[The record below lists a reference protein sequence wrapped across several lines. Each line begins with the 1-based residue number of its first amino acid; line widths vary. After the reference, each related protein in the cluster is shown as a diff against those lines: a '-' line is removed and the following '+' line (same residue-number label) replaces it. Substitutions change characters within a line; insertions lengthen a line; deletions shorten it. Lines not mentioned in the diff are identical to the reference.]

1 MDSQNAGLFGS
12 ALEMGGFVKWVRL
25 ENFKS
30 FRGAHL
36 IELGAVGRLSCIVG
50 PNGSGKS
57 NLVDAM
63 SFVLG
68 LQSRQLRSTRL
79 EDLVYRGSTGCKVEL
94 GVVPKQGGRVKR
106 FGRVISCGGVGS
118 YRIDDQE
125 STRDRY
131 QRELEATLSVQH
143 EGALVVIAQGEVESL
158 ASKSASE
165 LGEFVESQI
174 PGSDARKREYEASKR
189 AKQAAEEAS
198 ISCFKRRKVAA
209 ARKKTLKA
217 EKEEAEAWGNKASQ
231 LARLKRE
238 HAMWQIKFARS
249 KMDAARTELATHRSA
264 MEASLQEDE
273 ALVLELDAAKS
284 AYSKLD
290 IKARE
295 WRRAAAEVSDKL
307 ASTVEPE
314 IAAHKDLVARGLP
327 ALPDEEPARAAAAKV
342 VVAQAQLDAARDA
355 EQRAKDKAGS
365 PPEWLAAVREDEFSA
380 LCGLARERS
389 DDAVRTLAH
398 ASSASRDA
406 RRELGEVEARF
417 QALVAERLSL
427 QEQKE
432 NLLASERQHRHDAN
446 LAQAVAHLASLR
458 LQEAELAARQAELA
472 VALDQLED
480 ESSSGALTAAAA
492 STAAEERV
500 ESLRLLF
507 RGIRGR
513 FVDVCKPT
521 QRKYATAVAA
531 AAGVLAD
538 AIVCDTKQCAIDCV
552 RYLRRQRLGSAIFL
566 PLDSLC
572 VDEDE
577 LRRLRDSV
585 LLPARRTGSRR
596 PQPYRLAID
605 CVAYDDEAVAPAVHY
620 ALGTAVVC
628 DTLDDARALAYGG
641 GIEGRVVKAVAVAGS
656 VIAKS
661 GAITAGSLTAST
673 KASVQAWRKLD
684 AQERRDLEAEL
695 QAARRK
701 WRALALDLLPDAE
714 RSAAAVAAR
723 ANLARAEGSTMESQL
738 NSIESRLT
746 AALQAERHG
755 QIAANMDAKNAAV
768 AAAAAVEAAARST
781 VRRIHAGVFAR
792 LARRIRTDPLSIAD
806 YFATRHGG
814 NALSDDLIEPLR
826 RRRRQLEELVAHE
839 TIRATEAKSR
849 LALARTERDLA
860 AQRVKT
866 AESKLD
872 ELEGTAARLR
882 HMIAD
887 AQNHADATRA
897 KLDKAQVD
905 IDAITAKRSTVL
917 QANTAAKRALASTE
931 RALEALAADAT
942 EVSNKAAVENIPL
955 PRVQVESTTP
965 TQSSTSSSSSSLLS
979 LRVDDVD
986 LSELDADES
995 LLDDEIGFAET
1006 QALRRDR
1013 AEALEREIAKA
1024 APNMKAAAM
1033 YAECAKE
1040 VEAIEKELT
1049 KVRDNLRDATRE
1061 FEDAKTKRR
1070 DALGACLNV
1079 VGDKLN
1085 SIYAK
1090 LTRSGRH
1097 AHGGTASLSAVD
1109 PDEPYAGGLAYHA
1122 TPPSK
1127 RFCDIAQLSGGE
1139 RTLASLTLLFAIHA
1153 YANLNFVIL
1162 DEVDAN
1168 LDAPNILRLAN
1179 FLLHTQHQVIAI
1191 SHKEQLYNAADLFIG
1206 IAKNATASSQPFV
1219 LDLALRFPT
1228 NNDEEQRRQLPASP
1242 AGGTSTVPMAGSV
1255 TA

>member
-1 MDSQNAGLFGS
+1 MDSHTESRVGS
-12 ALEMGGFVKWVRL
+12 AVEMGGFVKWVRV

-30 FRGAHL
+30 FRGSHL

-57 NLVDAM
+57 NLVDAV
-63 SFVLG
+63 SFALG

-79 EDLVYRGSTGCKVEL
+79 EDLVYRGSMGCKVEL
-94 GVVPKQGGRVKR
+94 GIASKQDGGIKR
-106 FGRVISCGGVGS
+106 FCRVISSGGVGS

-131 QRELEATLSVQH
+131 QRELEASLSVQH

-174 PGSDARKREYEASKR
+174 PGSEARKREYEVSKR

-217 EKEEAEAWGNKASQ
+217 EKDEAEAWGSKASQ

-238 HAMWQIKFARS
+238 HAMWQLKFTRA
-249 KMDAARTELATHRSA
+249 KMVATRTELATHRAA
-264 MEASLQEDE
+264 MEASLKEDE
-273 ALVLELDAAKS
+273 ALVVELDAARS
-284 AYSKLD
+284 AYLQLD
-290 IKARE
+290 AKARE
-295 WRRAAAEVSDKL
+295 WRRAAAEATDKL

-314 IAAHKDLVARGLP
+314 VAAHKDLVARGVP
-327 ALPDEEPARAAAAKV
+327 AIPDEEPARAAAAKV
-342 VVAQAQLDAARDA
+342 GVAQAQLDAARDA
-355 EQRAKDKAGS
+355 EQLAQDRAGS
-365 PPEWLAAVREDEFSA
+365 PPDWLTAVREDEFSA
-380 LCGLARERS
+380 LCGRARERS
-389 DDAVRTLAH
+389 DDAMRVLAH

-427 QEQKE
+427 QEQKGS
-432 NLLASERQHRHDAN
+432 LLASERQHRHDVN
-446 LAQAVAHLASLR
+446 LAQAVANLASLR
-458 LQEAELAARQAELA
+458 LQETELSKRQAELTE
-472 VALDQLED
+472 ALDQLGD
-480 ESSSGALTAAAA
+480 ECPSGALAAAAA

-513 FVDVCKPT
+513 LVDVCKPT

-531 AAGVLAD
+531 SAGVLAD

-577 LRRLRDSV
+577 VQRLRDSL
-585 LLPARRTGSRR
+585 LLPARRAGSRR

-605 CVAYDDEAVAPAVHY
+605 CVAYDDEAVAPAVQY

-673 KASVQAWRKLD
+673 KASVQAWRKRD
-684 AQERRDLEAEL
+684 AQARRDLETEL

-701 WRALALDLLPDAE
+701 WRALAVDLLPDAE
-714 RSAAAVAAR
+714 RAAAAAAAR

-738 NSIESRLT
+738 ASIESRLT
-746 AALQAERHG
+746 AALQAERNG
-755 QIAANMDAKNAAV
+755 QLAADIDAKNAAV
-768 AAAAAVEAAARST
+768 AAAAAVEAAART
-781 VRRIHAGVFAR
+781 AVRKIHAGVFAR
-792 LARRIRTDPLSIAD
+792 LARRIGTDPLSIAD
-806 YFATRHGG
+806 YFATSHGG
-814 NALSDDLIEPLR
+814 SALSDDLMEPLR
-826 RRRRQLEELVAHE
+826 RRRRQLEELLAHE
-839 TIRATEAKSR
+839 TLRASEAKSR
-849 LALARTERDLA
+849 LLLARAERDVA
-860 AQRVKT
+860 AQRVET
-866 AESKLD
+866 AKSKLD
-872 ELEGTAARLR
+872 ELEGTAVRLR
-882 HMIAD
+882 HTIAD
-887 AQNHADATRA
+887 AQQQADATRA
-897 KLDKAQVD
+897 KLDQAQVEV
-905 IDAITAKRSTVL
+905 DAITANRSTVL
-917 QANTAAKRALASTE
+917 RAKTAAKRALASTE
-931 RALEALAADAT
+931 RALEVLAADAS
-942 EVSNKAAVENIPL
+942 EVSKKAAVENIQL
-955 PRVQVESTTP
+955 PRLQGESTMS
-965 TQSSTSSSSSSLLS
+965 TQSSSSSSSLTS
-979 LRVDDVD
+979 VRVDDVD

-995 LLDDEIGFAET
+995 LLHDEVGFAET

-1013 AEALEREIAKA
+1013 AEALEREISKA
-1024 APNMKAAAM
+1024 APNLKAAEM

-1040 VEAIEKELT
+1040 VEATEKELT
-1049 KVRDNLRDATRE
+1049 KVRENLRDATRQ

-1070 DALGACLNV
+1070 DALSACLDF
-1079 VGDKLN
+1079 VGDRLT
-1085 SIYAK
+1085 SIYAT

-1109 PDEPYAGGLAYHA
+1109 PDEPYVGGLAYHA

-1139 RTLASLTLLFAIHA
+1139 RSLASLTLLFAIHA

-1168 LDAPNILRLAN
+1168 LDAPNVSRLAN
-1179 FLLHTQHQVIAI
+1179 FLLHTQLQVIAV
-1191 SHKEQLYNAADLFIG
+1191 SHKQQLYNAADILVG
-1206 IAKNATASSQPFV
+1206 IAKNASAASQPFV
-1219 LDLALRFPT
+1219 LDLTLRFPA
-1228 NNDEEQRRQLPASP
+1228 NDGDEQRRQVAASP
-1242 AGGTSTVPMAGSV
+1242 SSGTPTVPMAGSV
-1255 TA
+1255 AA